1 MMVPTMVAEAIT
13 TGRAPTGR
21 YLHADRRRT
30 RDPRAS
36 SS

>member
-1 MMVPTMVAEAIT
+1 MVPTMVVEAIT
-13 TGRAPTGR
+13 TGRAPTGH
-21 YLHADRRRT
+21 YLHADRRHT